1 MVNRIWYWLMGRGI
15 VHEPDDFRETNPPS
29 IPELLNYLEKEFVD
43 NGFDVKHIFSL
54 ILNSETFQRSSKTNK
69 WNKND
74 HTLFSHYQLRR
85 LEAEQLIDAICD
97 ITGVPDNYM
106 SKVSEPFSFLPDDY
120 RAIHLADGTIS
131 TPFLEMFG
139 RPSRDNSYEGNRN
152 NDLDMK
158 QVLYLLNSS
167 HLQEK
172 IEKSPNI
179 KQLINKWDNDKAL
192 IKQIYLTVLS
202 RFPDKDELQTSM
214 NYLQNNSREK
224 RESVNNL
231 IWALLNTKE
240 FVFNH

>member
-1 MVNRIWYWLMGRGI
+1 
-15 VHEPDDFRETNPPS
+15 
-29 IPELLNYLEKEFVD
+29 
-43 NGFDVKHIFSL
+43 
-54 ILNSETFQRSSKTNK
+54 
-69 WNKND
+69 
-74 HTLFSHYQLRR
+74 
-85 LEAEQLIDAICD
+85 
-97 ITGVPDNYM
+97 M